1 MEFDQD
7 SFDKM
12 VILAEIP
19 GKLSSSEALFP

>member
-19 GKLSSSEALFP
+19 EELSSSEALFP